1 MLNWFGRFAAAIIVV
16 FVQYGLF
23 NQCDSMKSFPVFRGV
38 DNEIEFKGLRGKHF
52 YHAAVGIIASI
63 FLTLFLYII
72 GLNPL
77 LAISV
82 LMLGGGSTLF
92 YTYDANK
99 RHGRYGE
106 IKLAIKNQK
115 PFFVYQNRS
124 FARLI
129 EIRTLSKRK

>member
-1 MLNWFGRFAAAIIVV
+1 MVWFIAIFI
-16 FVQYGLF
+16 QYGLL
-23 NQCDSMKSFPVFRGV
+23 NQCYLMKSFPVFRGV
-38 DNEIEFKGLRGKHF
+38 DNEIEFKGLRGKYF
-52 YHAAVGIIASI
+52 YYAAVGIVVSI

-82 LMLGGGSTLF
+82 LLLGAGSTLF

-99 RHGRYGE
+99 RHGRWGTV
-106 IKLAIKNQK
+106 KLAVKNQK

-124 FARLI
+124 FARLV
-129 EIRTLSKRK
+129 EIQTLSKRK

>member
-1 MLNWFGRFAAAIIVV
+1 MVWFIVV
-16 FVQYGLF
+16 SVQYGLF

-38 DNEIEFKGLRGKHF
+38 DNEIEFRGLRGKYF
-52 YHAAVGIIASI
+52 YYAAIGIIASI

-72 GLNPL
+72 GLNTL
-77 LAISV
+77 IAISV
-82 LMLGGGSTLF
+82 LLISAGSTLF

-99 RHGRYGE
+99 RHGRWGE
-106 IKLAIKNQK
+106 NKLAVKNHK
-115 PFFVYQNRS
+115 PFFVYQNHS

>member
-1 MLNWFGRFAAAIIVV
+1 MVRVIVV

-23 NQCDSMKSFPVFRGV
+23 NQCNSMKSFPIFRGV
-38 DNEIEFKGLRGKHF
+38 DNEIEFRGLRGKHF
-52 YHAAVGIIASI
+52 YYAAVGIIASI

-72 GLNPL
+72 GLNTL
-77 LAISV
+77 IAISV
-82 LMLGGGSTLF
+82 LLISAGSTLF

-99 RHGRYGE
+99 RHGRWGA
-106 IKLAIKNQK
+106 IKLAVKNHK

-124 FARLI
+124 FTRLV

>member
-1 MLNWFGRFAAAIIVV
+1 
-16 FVQYGLF
+16 
-23 NQCDSMKSFPVFRGV
+23 MKSFPVFRGV
-38 DNEIEFKGLRGKHF
+38 DNEIEFKGLRGKYF
-52 YHAAVGIIASI
+52 YYAAVGIVVSI

-82 LMLGGGSTLF
+82 LLLGAGSTLF

-99 RHGRYGE
+99 RHGRWGTV
-106 IKLAIKNQK
+106 KLAVKNQK

-124 FARLI
+124 FARLV
-129 EIRTLSKRK
+129 EIQTLSKRK